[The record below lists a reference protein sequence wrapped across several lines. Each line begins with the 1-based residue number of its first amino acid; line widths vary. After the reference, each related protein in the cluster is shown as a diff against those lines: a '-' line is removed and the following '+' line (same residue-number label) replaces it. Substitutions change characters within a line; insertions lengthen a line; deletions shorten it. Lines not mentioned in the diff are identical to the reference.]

1 MGSWGSGSCARLFS
15 VLLNFEQ
22 FWPQLIDIDFGVL
35 ELFRQLSHMCVAM
48 CITAKPRTMRVVLT
62 NFRWA

>member
-1 MGSWGSGSCARLFS
+1 MASWGRGSGARLFS

-35 ELFRQLSHMCVAM
+35 ELFRQLSHVCVDM
-48 CITAKPRTMRVVLT
+48 FSLWRCV
-62 NFRWA
+62 